1 MKKGINK
8 VTLVGRVGKGPE
20 VRYRPEGGAVA
31 VLSLATSETWR
42 DKSTGEMKEDT
53 EWHRVVL
60 FDKAAEIAEKHVK
73 KGTQI
78 YVEGKLKT
86 RKWED
91 DKQIERFTTEV
102 IVNTYGEFQL
112 LGNRAEQSPTPA
124 SSQDADV
131 PEGDIPF

>member
-1 MKKGINK
+1 MKKGINN
-8 VTLVGRVGKGPE
+8 VTLVGRVGKDPE

-73 KGTQI
+73 KGSQI

-91 DKQIERFTTEV
+91 DKQIERFITEV

-112 LGNRAEQSPTPA
+112 LGNRAEQSPTP
-124 SSQDADV
+124 SPSKDADE
-131 PEGDIPF
+131 PEGEIPF